1 MQRNSVAVRQPDPL
15 KGNALNKSVRETA
28 QEALTAIF
36 AGEDNNKPPQTK
48 GLARRIE
55 ALSRALEV
63 KLQSH
68 MWQLKNNGLP
78 KWIGIT
84 REEASFLIWG
94 YHRCVVCRHS

>member
-1 MQRNSVAVRQPDPL
+1 MESSLSYSLEKSRENWLLETTVTSGGVRLQPTRDAIQVFL
-15 KGNALNKSVRETA
+15 SEATKLNAL
-28 QEALTAIF
+28 
-36 AGEDNNKPPQTK
+36 
-48 GLARRIE
+48 

-94 YHRCVVCRHS
+94 YHRCAVCRHS